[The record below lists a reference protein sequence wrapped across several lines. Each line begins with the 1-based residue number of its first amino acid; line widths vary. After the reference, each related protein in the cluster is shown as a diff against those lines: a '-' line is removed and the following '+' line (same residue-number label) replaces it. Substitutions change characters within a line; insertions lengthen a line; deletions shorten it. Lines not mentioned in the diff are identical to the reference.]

1 MELLKS
7 PAKINLFLD
16 VLSKDNDG
24 FHNIKSIL
32 TLIDLHDE
40 IIIKDSESLDINF
53 SGEFSNEINQ
63 NNIQI
68 LFDFLIKKNFIK
80 SGKYSI
86 NIRKN
91 IPVGAGLGG
100 GSSNIAPTEDSA
112 ATCPPIGRINKY
124 KTIGDKTG
132 NNDGIIISL
141 IAAFVNKSTNLP

>member
-53 SGEFSNEINQ
+53 YSF
-63 NNIQI
+63 
-68 LFDFLIKKNFIK
+68 KKT
-80 SGKYSI
+80 
-86 NIRKN
+86 R
-91 IPVGAGLGG
+91 
-100 GSSNIAPTEDSA
+100 
-112 ATCPPIGRINKY
+112 
-124 KTIGDKTG
+124 
-132 NNDGIIISL
+132 
-141 IAAFVNKSTNLP
+141 